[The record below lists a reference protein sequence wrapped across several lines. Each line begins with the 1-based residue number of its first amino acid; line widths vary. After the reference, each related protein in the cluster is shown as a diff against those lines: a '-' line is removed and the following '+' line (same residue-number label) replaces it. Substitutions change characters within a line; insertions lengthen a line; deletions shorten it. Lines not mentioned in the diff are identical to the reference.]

1 MSPLLSQLN
10 FSFSR
15 CSSTDTP
22 RIRTDTSLIHS
33 NTVSEIS
40 PLLLHL
46 ISLFDFSLCF
56 RPQDG
61 SSASPELTKTTE
73 KERTSPVKGVLVCD
87 TLRVTVVIDVIHHI
101 NHTCAVILI
110 CPTGI
115 MFVVRESAV
124 HPQGR
129 AVASY

>member
-1 MSPLLSQLN
+1 MELSY
-10 FSFSR
+10 FSS
-15 CSSTDTP
+15 
-22 RIRTDTSLIHS
+22 
-33 NTVSEIS
+33 
-40 PLLLHL
+40 LLLHV

-61 SSASPELTKTTE
+61 SSASPELTKTRE
-73 KERTSPVKGVLVCD
+73 KERKSPVKGVLVCD
-87 TLRVTVVIDVIHHI
+87 TLRATVVICVIDHI
-101 NHTCAVILI
+101 KHTCAVILI

-115 MFVVRESAV
+115 MFVVRVSAA